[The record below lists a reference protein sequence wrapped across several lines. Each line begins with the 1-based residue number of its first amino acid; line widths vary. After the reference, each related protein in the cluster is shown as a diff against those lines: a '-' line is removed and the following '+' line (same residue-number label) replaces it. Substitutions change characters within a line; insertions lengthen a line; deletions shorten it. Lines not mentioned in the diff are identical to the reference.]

1 MFVSAG
7 GVFLDEH
14 PVTEIIPG
22 QVITIRTAKGTFRTR
37 KLVITAGA
45 WTSEVLRPLGLELP
59 LEVMIYRSIDTLS
72 VLSTTNY
79 FTPEFTT
86 LIGHIL
92 K

>member
-22 QVITIRTAKGTFRTR
+22 QVITIRTPKGTFRTR

-45 WTSEVLRPLGLELP
+45 WTSKLLRPLGLELP
-59 LEVMIYRSIDTLS
+59 LEVTFCTVPLTPLLIISYIPGDT
-72 VLSTTNY
+72 N
-79 FTPEFTT
+79 
-86 LIGHIL
+86 
-92 K
+92 